1 MANNTQDSGSTGR
14 IEITNKMVTIHT
26 IFVLTVCILFGALNI
41 ATGGAAVGI
50 GIIIAGGGAVGVTL
64 IIRSNPKYG
73 NITRGVILSTVQ
85 LLLIIVASI
94 LRHELHGMFPLMLGS
109 MAIAA
114 VYFNKNNM
122 LLQWV
127 LIDVSSIGGFLFKE
141 ACYGDTAVDFL
152 FKGILGMNV
161 CAAII
166 MYLVKCCLSHVEK
179 AVAAKNEAN
188 SLIVQVQQQVERA
201 EVLSKS
207 QLSVVEK
214 ISVISKEVN
223 VSSGKM
229 LSVSDELRASAEE
242 QSDAIEK
249 ISVDISSIVEQT
261 EDSLDKSTLASQM
274 AAKSSELLNE
284 SNQEIENMD
293 KAMAKIEE
301 ASNKI
306 QTIVKTIE
314 DISFQTNILALN
326 ASVEAAR
333 AGQAGKGFAV
343 VADEVRTLAQKSSD
357 SVKNTAALIDASI
370 AAVKEGKEISINIT
384 KKMQGVIEASEES
397 AKQSELI
404 SNLTKKQT
412 ESLITIREHMELI
425 SQTVSR
431 TTTASAQSAEIA
443 ELVAEDAQQMDQI
456 VKDFKIKK

>member
-1 MANNTQDSGSTGR
+1 MANDTQDTGSTGK
-14 IEITNKMVTIHT
+14 IVITNKMVTIHT
-26 IFVLTVCILFGALNI
+26 VFVLTVCIIFGAINI

-50 GIIIAGGGAVGVTL
+50 GIIAVGAIAVGITL
-64 IIRSNPKYG
+64 LIKNNPKYD
-73 NITRGVILSTVQ
+73 NSVRGIMLSMVQ
-85 LLLIIVASI
+85 LLLLIVASI
-94 LRHELHGMFPLMLGS
+94 LRNELHGMFPLMLGS
-109 MAIAA
+109 MAVAA
-114 VYFNKNNM
+114 SYFNKTNLM
-122 LLQWV
+122 LQWV
-127 LIDVSSIGGFLFKE
+127 LMDVSSVGGLLFKE
-141 ACYGDTAVDFL
+141 TCYGDTSFDFL
-152 FKGILGMNV
+152 IKGILGMNV
-161 CAAII
+161 CAALI
-166 MYLVKCCLSHVEK
+166 MYLVNSSLSQVKK
-179 AVAAKNEAN
+179 AVDAKNEAN
-188 SLIVQVQQQVERA
+188 SLIEQVQQQMERA
-201 EVLSKS
+201 EELSKN

-214 ISVISKEVN
+214 ISVISREVN
-223 VSSGKM
+223 VSSEKM
-229 LSVSDELRASAEE
+229 LSVSDELRNSAEE

-261 EDSLDKSTLASQM
+261 EDSLDKSTYASQM

-284 SNQEIENMD
+284 SNLEIENMD
-293 KAMAKIEE
+293 RAMAKIEE

-370 AAVKEGKEISINIT
+370 AAVKEGKEISVNIT

-412 ESLITIREHMELI
+412 ESLVTIREHMELI

-443 ELVAEDAQQMDQI
+443 ELVAQDAQQMDQI
-456 VKDFKIKK
+456 VKDFRIKK

>member
-1 MANNTQDSGSTGR
+1 MASNAQTLPNKTR
-14 IEITNKMVTIHT
+14 VEVTNKMVTIHT
-26 IFVLTVCILFGALNI
+26 IFVLSVCVVFGAINV
-41 ATGGAAVGI
+41 ATGGWAI
-50 GIIIAGGGAVGVTL
+50 GIAIVLVGGGAVGVTL
-64 IIRSNPKYG
+64 LIKNKYD
-73 NITRGVILSTVQ
+73 NVVRGVVLSTTQ
-85 LLLIIVASI
+85 LLLIIVASV
-94 LRHELHGMFPLMLGS
+94 LKHELHGMFPLMLAS
-109 MAIAA
+109 MAVAA
-114 VYFNKNNM
+114 IYFNKNI
-122 LLQWV
+122 LILQWV
-127 LIDVSSIGGFLFKE
+127 LIDISTIGGFLFRE
-141 ACYGDTAVDFL
+141 TCYGDASVEFL
-152 FKGILGMNV
+152 LKGILGINV

-166 MYLVKCCLSHVEK
+166 IYLVKCSLSHVEK

-188 SLIVQVQQQVERA
+188 SLIVQVQQQIERA
-201 EVLSKS
+201 EELSKS

-223 VSSGKM
+223 VSSGNM

-242 QSDAIEK
+242 QSNAIEK
-249 ISVDISSIVEQT
+249 ISGDISSIVEQT
-261 EDSLDKSTLASQM
+261 EDSLEKSALASQM
-274 AAKSSELLNE
+274 AAKSSDLLNE
-284 SNQEIENMD
+284 SNREIENMD

-370 AAVKEGKEISINIT
+370 AAVKEGKEIAVNIT
-384 KKMQGVIEASEES
+384 EKMQGVIEASEES

-431 TTTASAQSAEIA
+431 TTTASVQSAEIA
-443 ELVAEDAQQMDQI
+443 GQVAEDAQQMEQI
-456 VKDFKIKK
+456 VRDFQIKK